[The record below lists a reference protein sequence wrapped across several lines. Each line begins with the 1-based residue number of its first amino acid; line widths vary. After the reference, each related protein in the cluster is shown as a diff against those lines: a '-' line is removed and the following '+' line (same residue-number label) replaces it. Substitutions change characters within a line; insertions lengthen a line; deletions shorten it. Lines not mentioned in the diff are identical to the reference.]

1 LSITE
6 AQRAGLAT
14 AEPVWA
20 RGAEPGTGAAACGI
34 HGRWRSPTAGIV
46 NGKAEGATASTVEDE
61 VESVVADAVEGEAG
75 RDGRHGGGRLRR
87 WRMME
92 DGGGLR

>member
-1 LSITE
+1 
-6 AQRAGLAT
+6 
-14 AEPVWA
+14 
-20 RGAEPGTGAAACGI
+20 
-34 HGRWRSPTAGIV
+34 V